1 MNKMKRNLVFKILN
15 SNITSY
21 EFDLII
27 FLTTIQEEDGTVAS
41 IYYKNIKDNLKC
53 SVATVYNIIN
63 GLEKKG
69 FVKKEK
75 NSPHG
80 EDFNIRILD
89 NDFSKDIFPVKNDNN
104 GEIIDWK
111 KKYTDY
117 IDTDF
122 VFLYNS
128 EFRKLPLGAKKLALY
143 YLNRYVSSGK
153 EKTDRFW
160 YSSKHYLNKKFCMH
174 IGVKSR
180 SLKKYYNL
188 LNEYID
194 VAYSLQRKLNERCK
208 EAKYDIVV
216 LKEKFKERITT
227 TFSEKGKNVTKRVY
241 PTFFADCYK
250 VMTVCRKNRIA
261 YNEQELIDTASL
273 MYQYVKIFDNY
284 KKIKKERT
292 VEAILSLWEILKEC
306 ILKVSLLELQPKAV
320 HKELITHLKYMY
332 T

>member
-1 MNKMKRNLVFKILN
+1 M
-15 SNITSY
+15 
-21 EFDLII
+21 
-27 FLTTIQEEDGTVAS
+27 EE
-41 IYYKNIKDNLKC
+41 
-53 SVATVYNIIN
+53 
-63 GLEKKG
+63 
-69 FVKKEK
+69 
-75 NSPHG
+75 
-80 EDFNIRILD
+80 
-89 NDFSKDIFPVKNDNN
+89 
-104 GEIIDWK
+104 
-111 KKYTDY
+111 KYTDY

-216 LKEKFKERITT
+216 LKENSKNVLLLLFLK
-227 TFSEKGKNVTKRVY
+227 KGK
-241 PTFFADCYK
+241 
-250 VMTVCRKNRIA
+250 M
-261 YNEQELIDTASL
+261 
-273 MYQYVKIFDNY
+273 
-284 KKIKKERT
+284 
-292 VEAILSLWEILKEC
+292 
-306 ILKVSLLELQPKAV
+306 
-320 HKELITHLKYMY
+320 
-332 T
+332 

>member
-1 MNKMKRNLVFKILN
+1 M
-15 SNITSY
+15 
-21 EFDLII
+21 
-27 FLTTIQEEDGTVAS
+27 A
-41 IYYKNIKDNLKC
+41 
-53 SVATVYNIIN
+53 
-63 GLEKKG
+63 
-69 FVKKEK
+69 
-75 NSPHG
+75 
-80 EDFNIRILD
+80 
-89 NDFSKDIFPVKNDNN
+89 
-104 GEIIDWK
+104 W
-111 KKYTDY
+111 
-117 IDTDF
+117 TDF

-273 MYQYVKIFDNY
+273 MYQYGKIFDNY

>member
-75 NSPHG
+75 KSPHG

-194 VAYSLQRKLNERCK
+194 VA
-208 EAKYDIVV
+208 
-216 LKEKFKERITT
+216 
-227 TFSEKGKNVTKRVY
+227 
-241 PTFFADCYK
+241 
-250 VMTVCRKNRIA
+250 
-261 YNEQELIDTASL
+261 
-273 MYQYVKIFDNY
+273 
-284 KKIKKERT
+284 
-292 VEAILSLWEILKEC
+292 
-306 ILKVSLLELQPKAV
+306 
-320 HKELITHLKYMY
+320 
-332 T
+332 